1 MHRIELGGQPLN
13 LDLTLSCGQAFRW
26 CRRPDGI
33 WCGVVRDRLI
43 ELATDGDILLWRSH
57 PENDHKLVR
66 EYLRLGDD
74 ANAIYATLAECDPHL
89 AHLVIQF
96 RGLRL
101 LKQDPAEALLSFVC
115 SAANSIPRISAAI
128 EALAQRYGE
137 MVCEFDGG
145 CYYRFP
151 AVESIAGCEESLLDR
166 SEVLGFR
173 DRTLRDVAC
182 QVIRKGDG
190 WLDGLRSANYSEAR
204 DELVTLRGVGRKIAD
219 CVCLFALGKDEAVP
233 VDTHIRQIAERLWMP
248 HLKTKS
254 ITAAA

>member
-1 MHRIELGGQPLN
+1 M
-13 LDLTLSCGQAFRW
+13 
-26 CRRPDGI
+26 
-33 WCGVVRDRLI
+33 
-43 ELATDGDILLWRSH
+43 
-57 PENDHKLVR
+57 
-66 EYLRLGDD
+66 
-74 ANAIYATLAECDPHL
+74 
-89 AHLVIQF
+89 IQF

-254 ITAAA
+254 ITAAAYDRIANELRGAMANSPAGRSSFFSMKTCCVRGQWGEGWVACRDASRYRAALPLM